1 MYHCNISIRTGKSSN
16 YPSYIVYQIVDYN
29 IDTQTFL
36 LQKITTHLKRRLFSN
51 LTLKSNTPH
60 NLDQSNDAFNF
71 SL

>member
-1 MYHCNISIRTGKSSN
+1 MSNNII
-16 YPSYIVYQIVDYN
+16 YQIVRYN
-29 IDTQTFL
+29 IDTPTFL
-36 LQKITTHLKRRLFSN
+36 LQKITTHLKRMLFSN